1 MFTKTET
8 GKSSFSNHT
17 INIVDVDSMK
27 IEPDELLS
35 NGENLNKNDN
45 RSREGIIQG
54 LNVYVNFLE

>member
-35 NGENLNKNDN
+35 NGESLKNNDN

-54 LNVYVNFLE
+54 LL